1 MNLQEKILRAINYS
15 RLLGN
20 IIADERKA
28 LENNEEDD
36 LVKFTDEKID
46 LSYKITEILNEVVD
60 GRSDF
65 SSSESKNFRDLVQIN
80 ESNQKNNKINGA
92 IIAGLISSNKI
103 LLSAITGSTISE
115 VYGQSGRM
123 PSNNG
128 NKNLAKA

>member
-1 MNLQEKILRAINYS
+1 
-15 RLLGN
+15 
-20 IIADERKA
+20 
-28 LENNEEDD
+28 

-65 SSSESKNFRDLVQIN
+65 SSSESKSFRDLVQIN